1 MSATGA
7 VIAGA
12 AEVPYTRHPSD
23 DQTTTRLF
31 ASAIRGALDDAGID
45 RDAVD
50 GLGVCSFSLAP
61 DHAIDLAWRLG
72 LSPSWIMEDTQGG
85 ASGINM
91 LTHAIRA
98 VTAGDAE
105 TIVLVAGGRSSSASF
120 GRLVNAYNVA
130 TREHLAPIPYG
141 GPNALFA
148 MVTQRHMAATG
159 LERADYGQVSIA
171 QRAWASLNPGA
182 VYRTPLT
189 IEDYL
194 GAPIVADPLSIYDC
208 VPIVTGA
215 DAIVVTAPDRVT
227 GTAAV
232 GVAAIRSRHNADR
245 GIGDGLQTGL
255 ADVAPRLWLDAGIAP
270 GEVDLAC
277 IYDDYP
283 VMVLI
288 QLADLGL
295 VHDRDLARFVH
306 TRLGEERWPLNTSGG
321 MLSAGQATGNGGM
334 HGIVEAVRQL
344 RWEAGERQV
353 TGARTAVV
361 TGYGMVAYRY
371 GVCAAAAILARRNP

>member
-1 MSATGA
+1 MSVAGA

-12 AEVPYTRHPSD
+12 AEAPYTRHPAED
-23 DQTTTRLF
+23 ETTTRLLET
-31 ASAIRGALDDAGID
+31 AIRGALENAGLD

-61 DHAIDLAWRLG
+61 DHAIDLAWQLG
-72 LSPSWIMEDTQGG
+72 LSPSWIMEDTLGG
-85 ASGINM
+85 ASGVNM

-98 VTAGDAE
+98 IAAGDAE
-105 TIVLVAGGRSSSASF
+105 TIVLVAGGRSSAASF
-120 GRLVNAYNVA
+120 ARIVDAYNLA
-130 TREHLAPIPYG
+130 TLHHLAPIPYG
-141 GPNALFA
+141 GPNTLFA
-148 MVTQRHMAATG
+148 MLTQRHMASTG

-189 IEDYL
+189 IEEYL
-194 GAPIVADPLSIYDC
+194 AAPIVAAPLSIYDC
-208 VPIVTGA
+208 VPIVSGA
-215 DAIVVTAPDRVT
+215 DAIVVTAHDRIT
-227 GTAAV
+227 GTPAV
-232 GVAAIRSRHNADR
+232 EVAAIGSRHNADR
-245 GIGDGLQTGL
+245 GTGDGLRTGL
-255 ADVAPRLWLDAGIAP
+255 AQLAPRLWLDAGIGP

-295 VHDRDLARFVH
+295 VPGQDLARFLH
-306 TRLGEERWPLNTSGG
+306 SRLAEERWPLNTSGG

-344 RWEAGERQV
+344 RWEAGDRQV
-353 TGARTAVV
+353 AGARTAVV
-361 TGYGMVAYRY
+361 TGYGMVTYRY
-371 GVCAAAAILARRNP
+371 GACAAAAILARRDP